1 MIEALENLFWI
12 LIFPGFVFTLAVGLI
27 ASWLVRKVSALVQ
40 YRVGPPVYQ
49 PLADVMKLMGKEILI
64 PAPLIGLAAVL
75 LLATMLWLAVAGT
88 DFVGDILVALYLMV
102 LPSLALILGS
112 SASGSPHAALTD
124 FVGDILVALYL
135 MVLPSLAL
143 ILGSS
148 ASGSPHAALP
158 RGSLPDGAAL
168 AGPDFGQQ
176 RQRQSAR
183 GPGREPGDEA
193 CPRLR
198 VAAGSGVRCGADQDG
213 GPGRTRRATEPGG
226 HLAACLGPEHMAIS
240 QHASVLSIS
249 GALAFLVALLC
260 VQAKLGFVPFDIA
273 ESETEVAGG
282 VIIEYSGALLAV
294 WKLMQAMMLVLAV
307 WKLMQAMMLVALPLF
322 LVVVFLGGIGTSGWS
337 LPAGIG
343 KYVLVLVLVILI
355 KNTNPRV
362 RIDQAMRFFWFYAG
376 ITLGNYYGIPWL

>member
-1 MIEALENLFWI
+1 MIGALENLFWI
-12 LIFPGFVFTLAVGLI
+12 LIFPGFVFTLAVGLV

-49 PLADVMKLMGKEILI
+49 PLVDVMKLMGKEILI
-64 PAPLIGLAAVL
+64 PQEAPRAVFVAAPLIGLSGVL
-75 LLATMLWLAVAGT
+75 LLSTMLWLAVAGT

-112 SASGSPHAALTD
+112 SASASPHAALGASREMKLVLGYELPLVLA
-124 FVGDILVALYL
+124 FVVVLIKTAGLVGPGEQL
-135 MVLPSLAL
+135 SLA
-143 ILGSS
+143 
-148 ASGSPHAALP
+148 
-158 RGSLPDGAAL
+158 
-168 AGPDFGQQ
+168 
-176 RQRQSAR
+176 
-183 GPGREPGDEA
+183 
-193 CPRLR
+193 
-198 VAAGSGVRCGADQDG
+198 
-213 GPGRTRRATEPGG
+213 
-226 HLAACLGPEHMAIS
+226 AIS

-273 ESETEVAGG
+273 EAETEVASG
-282 VIIEYSGALLAV
+282 VIIEYSGAL
-294 WKLMQAMMLVLAV
+294 LAV

-322 LVVVFLGGIGTSGWS
+322 LVVVFLGGIGTSGWP
-337 LPAGIG
+337 LLGGIG

-376 ITLGNYYGIPWL
+376 TTLVGAVILATLGNYYGIPWL

>member
-12 LIFPGFVFTLAVGLI
+12 LIFPGFVFTLAVGLV

-64 PAPLIGLAAVL
+64 PQEAQQAVFVAAPLIGLAGVL
-75 LLATMLWLAVAGT
+75 LLATI
-88 DFVGDILVALYLMV
+88 GDILVALYLMV

-112 SASGSPHAALTD
+112 SASGSPHAALGASREMKLVLGYELPLVLA
-124 FVGDILVALYL
+124 FVV
-135 MVLPSLAL
+135 VLIKTAGRVGPGEQLSLA
-143 ILGSS
+143 
-148 ASGSPHAALP
+148 
-158 RGSLPDGAAL
+158 
-168 AGPDFGQQ
+168 
-176 RQRQSAR
+176 
-183 GPGREPGDEA
+183 
-193 CPRLR
+193 
-198 VAAGSGVRCGADQDG
+198 
-213 GPGRTRRATEPGG
+213 
-226 HLAACLGPEHMAIS
+226 AIS
-240 QHASVLSIS
+240 QHASVLSVS

-273 ESETEVAGG
+273 EAETEVASGA
-282 VIIEYSGALLAV
+282 IIEYSGAL
-294 WKLMQAMMLVLAV
+294 LAV

-322 LVVVFLGGIGTSGWS
+322 LVVVFLGGMGMSGWS
-337 LPAGIG
+337 LLGGIG

-376 ITLGNYYGIPWL
+376 TTLVAAVILATLGNYYGIPWL